1 MTVSGHFVYNVSMI
15 KALAP
20 NVYERHVIPEG
31 TDWTLYHHLIV
42 TRDANVFIDA
52 GLGPRALTELALYAD
67 PSKPHWLI
75 YTHHHFD
82 HVWGADALRF
92 NRIIAAESFN
102 DHLLVDYERSLAYY
116 KVLQEGLP
124 ACVYADT
131 LIQYKTILGDLVL
144 YPAPGHT
151 ADGLMVH
158 VPALGFLFTGDNLP
172 DHGKGPLP
180 ELEDPSAYRKTVET
194 MLHTQAHTLIGAH
207 DEPRP
212 LTDATNLMKALNLM
226 GTIG

>member
-1 MTVSGHFVYNVSMI
+1 MTACGHFVYNESMI

-31 TDWTLYHHLIV
+31 TDWTLHHHLIV
-42 TRDANVFIDA
+42 TNDANVFIDA
-52 GLGPRALTELALYAD
+52 GLGPRGMTELALYAD

-92 NRIIAAESFN
+92 NRIIAADSFN
-102 DHLLVDYERSLAYY
+102 ELLMADYERALAYY
-116 KVLQEGLP
+116 KVLQEGPP

-131 LIQYKTILGDLVL
+131 LIQYKTILGELVL

-151 ADGLMVH
+151 PDGLMVH

-180 ELEDPSAYRKTVET
+180 ELDNREAYRKTLET

-207 DEPRP
+207 DDPRP
-212 LTDATNLMKALNLM
+212 LTDVTLLLKALNLM